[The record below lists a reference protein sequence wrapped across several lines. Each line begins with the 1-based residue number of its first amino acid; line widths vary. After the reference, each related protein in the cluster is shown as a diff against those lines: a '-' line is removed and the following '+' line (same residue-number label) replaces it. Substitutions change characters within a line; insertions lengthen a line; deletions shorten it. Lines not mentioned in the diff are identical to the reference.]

1 MSRAWIILI
10 LLLNLKDLEAT
21 VRCRRVLSLLRMDP
35 DPRLAVTAITPVTY
49 NPMPW
54 SREFEK
60 TGFADLG
67 IYLGSPRASVLAARA
82 LSLGHPDLEKRIFA
96 ELANTY
102 DGEPILAYAGHLLP
116 KFANLNLG
124 FKPRKSGLNC
134 FHSALKFHDISVDDR
149 KIEREEFWN
158 ALETHM
164 VPLKAGLHL
173 KFGDIF
179 LFLNAQLPRNPVA
192 LDHAAIYLGSNLVFH
207 KRDNSDYSLYV
218 IDPLESVVG
227 SYGHPNNLEVYRLKK
242 MAEDRP

>member
-1 MSRAWIILI
+1 
-10 LLLNLKDLEAT
+10 
-21 VRCRRVLSLLRMDP
+21 
-35 DPRLAVTAITPVTY
+35 
-49 NPMPW
+49 
-54 SREFEK
+54 
-60 TGFADLG
+60 
-67 IYLGSPRASVLAARA
+67 
-82 LSLGHPDLEKRIFA
+82 
-96 ELANTY
+96 
-102 DGEPILAYAGHLLP
+102 
-116 KFANLNLG
+116 
-124 FKPRKSGLNC
+124 
-134 FHSALKFHDISVDDR
+134 
-149 KIEREEFWN
+149 
-158 ALETHM
+158 M